1 MDTRDTR
8 NTPQPAS
15 RPAPALTG
23 VRRVLRQPAVLV
35 WLAFLLICAVVIS
48 RTTFTADLSAFLP
61 RSPSA
66 GQRVLVDQL
75 RDGLVSRLILVGIEG
90 GDPAG
95 RAAVSKRMAASLRGD
110 TQFASVNNGEPVS
123 EERDQ
128 RFIFEHRYVLSP
140 LVTPER
146 FSAAGLHQ
154 ALGDSLDLLGSSA
167 GMFAKDLLP
176 HDPTGEV
183 TTLVSRLDS
192 DAQPASQDG
201 VWASRDGQRAV
212 LVVQTAGAGSDTD
225 AQARAMSAVQ
235 SAFDA
240 AAKTAPDAAPESDP
254 NAAPNAAAYHL
265 VMTGPGVFSVE
276 TRENIKHDVARL
288 SAVSIVLIIA
298 LLLVV
303 YRSPLALV
311 LGLLPVLSGVAAG
324 LASVS
329 LAFGTVHGLT
339 LGFGTTLIG
348 EAVDYSIYLFVQSSQ
363 VQGRW
368 RGVTSANAPV
378 HDPAADSLRTWIAT
392 YWPTIRLGVLTSIC
406 GFASM
411 LFSGFPGLV
420 QLGLYSIAGLTTA
433 ALVTRFVLPHLRG
446 ARFAIRDV
454 SRLAATLARL
464 TRAAPRLRG
473 ALVVLLI
480 AAVAAL
486 AFHREHLWSHELSA
500 LSPVSRQ
507 STSLDESLRADLGA
521 PDVRYLV
528 VISGASQEAVLEGAE
543 KVSAQLQPLVDN
555 GTLAGYGSPA
565 LFLPSL
571 AAQRV
576 RLASLPPADV
586 LAERMRAAV
595 ADQSISVKADAFAPF
610 IADVQA
616 ARQQPPL
623 QRADLRGTSMALAVD
638 ALLTQRDGRWTA
650 MLSLRAPEHTPPATA
665 AAAAR
670 GTAVGVATIPP
681 DQSSLNADKIR
692 AAVAQ
697 AQVPDALFVD
707 MKAEADS
714 LYINYVREDI
724 HLSLAGL
731 AAIVVL
737 LLIAL
742 RSPRAVARTLAP
754 LVAAVLVVSA
764 GLAVAGEQ
772 LTILH
777 LIGMLLIVA
786 VGSNYALF
794 FNRPAHGTHD
804 ARGAGS
810 ASGNAAGNL
819 AGTAFGSA
827 LATASDTPG
836 IAPQTL
842 VSLLIANLATVAGFG
857 LLALA
862 RVPLLKAF
870 GLTVGPGAILALL
883 FSAILAPA
891 VKRATASSVAERRS
905 GERA

>member
-1 MDTRDTR
+1 MREPLAAGTSQRGIGR
-8 NTPQPAS
+8 LLKQ
-15 RPAPALTG
+15 R
-23 VRRVLRQPAVLV
+23 AVLL
-35 WLAFLLICAVVIS
+35 WLVFLLACAVVIS

-90 GDPAG
+90 GDPAA
-95 RAAVSKRMAASLRGD
+95 RATLSRTMAAALRGD
-110 TQFASVNNGEPVS
+110 VQFASVNNGEPVS
-123 EERDQ
+123 EARDQ
-128 RFIFEHRYVLSP
+128 QFIYAHRYVLSP
-140 LVTPER
+140 AVTPQR
-146 FSAAGLHQ
+146 FSADGLHQ

-167 GMFAKDLLP
+167 GMFSKDLLP

-183 TTLVSRLDS
+183 ATLVNRLDS
-192 DAQPASQDG
+192 GAQPSSQDG
-201 VWASRDGQRAV
+201 VWASRDGKRAV

-225 AQARAMSAVQ
+225 AQARAMAAVQ
-235 SAFDA
+235 HAFD
-240 AAKTAPDAAPESDP
+240 TATRALP
-254 NAAPNAAAYHL
+254 NPASYHL
-265 VMTGPGVFSVE
+265 LMTGPGVFSVE
-276 TRENIKHDVARL
+276 TRDNIKHDVARL
-288 SAVSIVLIIA
+288 SAVSLVLIIA

-303 YRSPLALV
+303 YRSPLTLV

-324 LASVS
+324 LAAVS
-329 LAFGTVHGLT
+329 LAFGTVHGIT

-348 EAVDYSIYLFVQSSQ
+348 EAVDYSIYLFVQSSRTQ
-363 VQGRW
+363 T
-368 RGVTSANAPV
+368 RGTAASAASSSSV
-378 HDPAADSLRTWIAT
+378 RGDAALREWIAT

-420 QLGLYSIAGLTTA
+420 QLGLYSIAGLTSA

-454 SRLAATLARL
+454 APLGARLARITA
-464 TRAAPRLRG
+464 AAPRLRWPLV
-473 ALVVLLI
+473 ALLVVSI
-480 AAVAAL
+480 AAL
-486 AFHREHLWSHELSA
+486 AFHREHVWSHQLSA

-507 STSLDESLRADLGA
+507 SLALDESLRADVGA

-543 KVSAQLQPLVDN
+543 KVSTQLQPLVDK
-555 GTLAGYGSPA
+555 GVLAGYESPA
-565 LFLPSL
+565 LYLPSV
-571 AAQRV
+571 AAQRG

-586 LAERMRAAV
+586 LTARMREAV
-595 ADQSISVKADAFAPF
+595 ANQSINVKPEAFAPF
-610 IADVQA
+610 IADVQT
-616 ARQQPPL
+616 ARQQPLL
-623 QRADLRGTSMALAVD
+623 QRADLHGTSMALAVD
-638 ALLTQRDGRWTA
+638 ALLTERAGRWSA
-650 MLSLRAPEHTPPATA
+650 MLSLRAPDSSHNA
-665 AAAAR
+665 AHS
-670 GTAVGVATIPP
+670 GTADEPSLDADTIR
-681 DQSSLNADKIR
+681 D
-692 AAVAQ
+692 AVAN

-707 MKAEADS
+707 MKAEADR

-731 AAIVVL
+731 GAIVVL

-742 RSPRAVARTLAP
+742 RSPQAVVRTLAP
-754 LVAAVLVVSA
+754 LIAAVLVVCA
-764 GLAVAGEQ
+764 GLALAGEQ

-794 FNRPAHGTHD
+794 FNKPNHRSNGVP
-804 ARGAGS
+804 S
-810 ASGNAAGNL
+810 
-819 AGTAFGSA
+819 
-827 LATASDTPG
+827 
-836 IAPQTL
+836 IEPQTL

-857 LLALA
+857 LLAMA
-862 RVPLLKAF
+862 HVPLLKAF

-891 VKRATASSVAERRS
+891 IKRVKAPAAAGTRS
-905 GERA
+905 GERV